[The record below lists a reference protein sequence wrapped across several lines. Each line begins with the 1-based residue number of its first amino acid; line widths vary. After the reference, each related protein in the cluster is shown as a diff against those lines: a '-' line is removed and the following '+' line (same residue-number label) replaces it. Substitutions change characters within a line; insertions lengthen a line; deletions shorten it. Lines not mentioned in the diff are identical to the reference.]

1 MDDEVKSG
9 RSVTLRL
16 SPELWDSVERLA
28 REDRRPVA
36 QLLRNIIDDAIAQSR
51 RADVGSAIHA

>member
-1 MDDEVKSG
+1 MDDEVRSR

-36 QLLRNIIDDAIAQSR
+36 QLVRNLIEDAVAESGPQT
-51 RADVGSAIHA
+51 

>member
-1 MDDEVKSG
+1 MDDEVRSG

-28 REDRRPVA
+28 REVA
-36 QLLRNIIDDAIAQSR
+36 QLLRNLLEDAVAQSR